1 MYMSNGTRDGS
12 KRTAEMIELLQA
24 EMQHNE
30 KSFKSHW
37 NKQLCPE
44 NIREDKVK
52 MYRLHTVF
60 AQMLRKS
67 GMTQVSR
74 VDSKHIMREIG
85 LDPDKGT
92 DVEWRDMQTK
102 LKYWTRPYSP
112 PMPADHE
119 LLLHLEDHQAP
130 GAKGDM
136 TDSTGDRQASK
147 GILKKNSLGFFR
159 RRSSSAM
166 SNAVYANEAQMRA
179 QNDTLSGV
187 GRFLNA
193 LFRSPSQTQ
202 LVQDA
207 NQHDRRGSHFYC
219 AISENYMRPRSS
231 IELRDS
237 KQLAEN
243 KPYTKQ
249 SAKPK
254 RDNSNEKAPGSK
266 REAIKKRDNNREKSQ
281 VNNTHDTRKVREPQ
295 RNKELVAEKQSRH
308 NHHAKKPKSG
318 SASRQNRPISQ
329 QHLHQQQSVAKHVN
343 KKQRREPS
351 SDQGGSNTRSNSR
364 RRNQARRQAN

>member
-1 MYMSNGTRDGS
+1 
-12 KRTAEMIELLQA
+12 
-24 EMQHNE
+24 
-30 KSFKSHW
+30 
-37 NKQLCPE
+37 
-44 NIREDKVK
+44 
-52 MYRLHTVF
+52 
-60 AQMLRKS
+60 
-67 GMTQVSR
+67 MTQVSR

-136 TDSTGDRQASK
+136 TENTGDRQGSK

-207 NQHDRRGSHFYC
+207 NQHDRRGNFFFRFLFQVYRLSTLGL
-219 AISENYMRPRSS
+219 IS
-231 IELRDS
+231 
-237 KQLAEN
+237 
-243 KPYTKQ
+243 T
-249 SAKPK
+249 
-254 RDNSNEKAPGSK
+254 
-266 REAIKKRDNNREKSQ
+266 
-281 VNNTHDTRKVREPQ
+281 V
-295 RNKELVAEKQSRH
+295 
-308 NHHAKKPKSG
+308 
-318 SASRQNRPISQ
+318 
-329 QHLHQQQSVAKHVN
+329 
-343 KKQRREPS
+343 
-351 SDQGGSNTRSNSR
+351 
-364 RRNQARRQAN
+364 